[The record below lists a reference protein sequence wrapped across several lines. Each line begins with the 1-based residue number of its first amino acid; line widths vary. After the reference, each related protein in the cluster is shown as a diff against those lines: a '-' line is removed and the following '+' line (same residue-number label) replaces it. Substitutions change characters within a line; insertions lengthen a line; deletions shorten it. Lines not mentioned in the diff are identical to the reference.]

1 MGFRDYI
8 RINGLGYKYIKRDI
22 DGNNDN
28 VYTALKDINLD
39 IKKGEFVAIL
49 GRNGSGKSTFAK
61 HLNAILMPT
70 EGSVCV
76 DGLYTDDEEKKYDI
90 RRKTGM
96 VFQNPDNQLVASVV
110 CEEVAF
116 GPENLGVE
124 ADVIINR
131 VNNALSCVNMNS
143 CADFDVSTLSGGQ
156 KQRIAIAGILAME
169 SDYMILDEP
178 TAMLDPKG
186 RKDVMETVLRL
197 NRENNMTIILITHHV
212 EEAEYADRIIILD
225 NGCVCVDDIPQK
237 IFSDTSF
244 MRKMGIRVPF
254 GIDILEALNVEKL
267 YRRMNAKELAFCIRS
282 QFLKRGI
289 YPEKIKYN
297 EVEKRT
303 ENKNISDGSE
313 ALIRLKNVGYTYN
326 IGLINEKKAL
336 NGIDFTIR
344 KGECVGIVGNT
355 GSGKTTLMQILNGL
369 YVPSDGNV
377 YINNKLVDY
386 KKKEE
391 KLLRKKVS
399 MVFQYPEHQ
408 IVKETV
414 YEDVMFGPLNMGID
428 KKECERRAENALN
441 TVGISE
447 KMWNRYIYGMS
458 GGEKK
463 RVAIAGAL
471 AMRPE
476 YIVLDEPTAGLDM
489 EGKTLI
495 FNELKRLCSEEK
507 VGIIFVSHS
516 MEDIAEYADRM
527 LVLNQGK
534 TVYEGAP
541 AEFFYNLNEEDKYNI
556 EVPKVIQLV
565 KELAELGF
573 PKCTNIVNEKELIQ
587 LLMQWLNGREL
598 EI

>member
-1 MGFRDYI
+1 MGFRDCI
-8 RINGLGYKYIKRDI
+8 RLNGLGYKYIKRDI

-28 VYTALKDINLD
+28 VCTALKDINLD

-76 DGLYTDDEEKKYDI
+76 DGLYSDDEEKKYDI

-169 SDYMILDEP
+169 ADYMILDEP

-267 YRRMNAKELAFCIRS
+267 YRRMNVKELAFCIRS

-297 EVEKRT
+297 DVEKMT
-303 ENKNISDGSE
+303 ENKNISDRSE
-313 ALIRLKNVGYTYN
+313 AFIRLKNVGYTYN

-369 YVPSDGNV
+369 YVPSEGNV

-516 MEDIAEYADRM
+516 MEDIAEYADRL

-534 TVYEGAP
+534 PVYEGAP
-541 AEFFYNLNEEDKYNI
+541 AEFFYNLNEEDKYDI

-587 LLMQWLNGREL
+587 LLIQWLNGREL

>member
-1 MGFRDYI
+1 MKLMDCI
-8 RINGLGYKYIKRDI
+8 RLNGLGYKYIKRDI
-22 DGNNDN
+22 DGNNEN
-28 VYTALKDINLD
+28 ICTALKNINLD
-39 IKKGEFVAIL
+39 IKKGEFVAVL

-61 HLNAILMPT
+61 HLNAILMPA

-76 DGLYTDDEEKKYDI
+76 DGLYSNDEEKKYDI

-116 GPENLGVE
+116 GPENLGL
-124 ADVIINR
+124 DSDIIIDR
-131 VNNALSCVNMNS
+131 VNNALISVNMNDY
-143 CADFDVSTLSGGQ
+143 ADSDVHTLYGGQ
-156 KQRIAIAGILAME
+156 KQRIAIAGVLAME

-186 RKDVMETVLRL
+186 RKEVMETVARL
-197 NRENNMTIILITHHV
+197 NKEKNMTIILITHNV

-225 NGCVCVDDIPQK
+225 KGCVCVDDIPQK
-237 IFSDTSF
+237 IFSDTSL
-244 MRKMGIRVPF
+244 MKKMCIKPPF
-254 GIDILEALNVEKL
+254 SVDILGALNIETL
-267 YRRMNAKELAFCIRS
+267 YRRMNEKELAFYIRDLFLERCI
-282 QFLKRGI
+282 F
-289 YPEKIKYN
+289 PEKLKYKA
-297 EVEKRT
+297 VEKQT
-303 ENKNISDGSE
+303 KIKNIPDGAE
-313 ALIRLKNVGYTYN
+313 GFIRLQNVGYIYN
-326 IGLINEKKAL
+326 PGTVYEKRAL
-336 NGIDFTIR
+336 SGIDLTIR

-355 GSGKTTLMQILNGL
+355 GSGKTTLTQILNGL
-369 YVPSDGNV
+369 LVPSYGNV
-377 YINNKLVDY
+377 YCDDKMVDY

-391 KLLRKKVS
+391 KLLRKKVG

-408 IVKETV
+408 IVRETV
-414 YEDVMFGPLNMGID
+414 YEDVMFGPLNMGIN
-428 KKECERRAENALN
+428 KKECERYSVNALN

-447 KMWNRYIYGMS
+447 KMWNRYIYSMS

-463 RVAIAGAL
+463 RVSIAGVL

-489 EGKTLI
+489 EGKMLI

-534 TVYEGAP
+534 LLYDGIPSEY
-541 AEFFYNLNEEDKYNI
+541 FNKFSEDDKSDI
-556 EVPKVIQLV
+556 EVPQVVKLV
-565 KELAELGF
+565 KEMTELGF
-573 PKCTNIVNEKELIQ
+573 PKCTNIINKKMLVEL
-587 LLMQWLNGREL
+587 LRQWLDSREH